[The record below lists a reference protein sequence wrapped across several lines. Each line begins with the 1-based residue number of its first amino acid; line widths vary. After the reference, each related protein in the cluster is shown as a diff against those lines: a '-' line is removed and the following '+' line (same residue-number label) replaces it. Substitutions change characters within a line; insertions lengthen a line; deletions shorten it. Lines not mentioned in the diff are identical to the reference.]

1 MHRTTSIEII
11 QGLVILKVFVV
22 AICSALV
29 SFSSVADVIKFK
41 NGDILSGTLTGI
53 SGGNVTFKTDYVSR
67 LLIPQELID
76 EISTENKFE
85 IKYDSKELTQP
96 IDNSIAIDQIVSAR
110 QHVFNGFNPSV
121 GWRNR
126 LETGFL
132 VSTGNSDLENYHLS
146 GEAKNVV
153 NNRETIVKGMLA
165 RETVGT
171 NTVKNQIEA
180 GVNTKLYYQDRWFGS
195 ANLDSY
201 RDPLKNVDMRLSAS
215 LGIGHRFWEHTH
227 SALVAELGVSRVFE
241 EIKLEMDDQQ
251 YGVRWHVDYRQT
263 LLGGRVEAFHS
274 QTGLGLPTNDEFVVT
289 SSNGL
294 RYLLSDRFDV
304 NFRTELQHESDPAE
318 GKQQTDISYIAGLG
332 LSF

>member
-1 MHRTTSIEII
+1 MYWTTSTEINRELVTLRLFLSI
-11 QGLVILKVFVV
+11 CFGLCCL
-22 AICSALV
+22 
-29 SFSSVADVIKFK
+29 SSVADVIKFK
-41 NGDILSGTLTGI
+41 NGDILTGTLTGI
-53 SGGNVTFKTDYVSR
+53 SGGNVTFKTDYASR

-76 EISTENKFE
+76 GISTESKFE
-85 IKYDSKELTQP
+85 IKYDSKETSQP
-96 IDNSIAIDQIVSAR
+96 IDNSIEIDQIITAR
-110 QHVFNGFNPSV
+110 QHVSNGFKPTV

-132 VSTGNSDLENYHLS
+132 VSTGNSDLENYHMS

-153 NNRETIVKGMLA
+153 NNRETTVKGMLA
-165 RETVGT
+165 RETVAA

-227 SALVAELGVSRVFE
+227 SALTAELGVSRVFE

-251 YGVRWHVDYRQT
+251 YGVRWQVDYRQT
-263 LLGGRVEAFHS
+263 LLGGRVEAFHT
-274 QTGLGLPTNDEFVVT
+274 QTGLGLPTSDEFVVS